1 MKHAKNDRLTR
12 HAGLFLTPVLLI
24 IVLGEVVLGGLLLVG
39 EAERQAGLRGRAPAA
54 ETARQPL
61 PGIALAA
68 GGAFLLL
75 VCAQGRRMLSRAAM
89 RAPAAA
95 NAPAGA
101 ATEHLLPRRVGP
113 GLVMPGFWPSHTA
126 QRRPA
131 GPEFAISSKIC
142 YGGAN
147 DSRDLKPLNNKQIS
161 GDSLA

>member
-39 EAERQAGLRGRAPAA
+39 EAERQAGLRGRAPVA
-54 ETARQPL
+54 ETARQPV

-75 VCAQGRRMLSRAAM
+75 VCAQGRHMLSRAAM

-95 NAPAGA
+95 NATAGA

-113 GLVMPGFWPSHTA
+113 GLVMPGYWPSHTA
-126 QRRPA
+126 QLRP
-131 GPEFAISSKIC
+131 GDSKFAIASKTC
-142 YGGAN
+142 RGGVK
-147 DSRDLKPLNNKQIS
+147 DSRNLKTSNNK
-161 GDSLA
+161 